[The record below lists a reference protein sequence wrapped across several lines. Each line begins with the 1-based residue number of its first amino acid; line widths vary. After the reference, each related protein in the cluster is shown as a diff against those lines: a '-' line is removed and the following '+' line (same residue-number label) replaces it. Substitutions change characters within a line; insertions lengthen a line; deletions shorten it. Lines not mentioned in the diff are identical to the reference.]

1 MSSDV
6 RFILASEPDVAAA
19 ITKINASFAR
29 HDWQDKFVTMIVAI
43 VNPRTHQMTL
53 VNAGHMAPL
62 LRRGGKVYEIGEEQ
76 SGLPIGVSDD
86 YQFESYTEELQPGD
100 FVTLFTDGFS
110 EAMNANGDLYGT
122 DRLARQVGTS
132 AVSVEELGEHILE
145 DVNQFVD
152 GFSQSDDMC
161 LACFGR
167 L

>member
-1 MSSDV
+1 MSLVFDV
-6 RFILASEPDVAAA
+6 LLAH
-19 ITKINASFAR
+19 F
-29 HDWQDKFVTMIVAI
+29 
-43 VNPRTHQMTL
+43 
-53 VNAGHMAPL
+53 L
-62 LRRGGKVYEIGEEQ
+62 LRDCKVYEIGEEQ

-86 YQFESYTEELQPGD
+86 YQFESYTEQLQPGD